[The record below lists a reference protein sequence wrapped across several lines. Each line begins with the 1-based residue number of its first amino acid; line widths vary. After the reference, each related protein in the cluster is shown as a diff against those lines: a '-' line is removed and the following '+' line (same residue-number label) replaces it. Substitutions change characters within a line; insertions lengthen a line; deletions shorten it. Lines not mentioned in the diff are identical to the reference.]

1 MPNSHQARDTLSRPT
16 SPPFSSLKCT
26 PPPSA
31 KEENVTST
39 AVGSCQVD
47 DALEYP
53 RDLSYVA
60 GACCALFVLLGVPGN
75 LLTLVSLG
83 RSRRLRGPTTAF
95 VLSLCCADL
104 LFCVVNLPLTATRYF
119 RRCWMFG
126 DDMCVVFG
134 FFFYGNVATS
144 IFSMTGISVSRSFR
158 GVLVNSRRRHDRLFS
173 GWRTVMAVIT
183 CWLLGFGLL
192 LPVLLG
198 WWGRFGLHRPTFSCT
213 VLSKDGHSPKVF
225 LFALAFLV
233 PCMGIIASYGRIYYK
248 IQRSSRRLASY
259 SGMTRLR
266 SPYSHHREEEMRV
279 TRTMAVIFALFLL
292 CFLPLLVANLLE
304 KQLTTPWIHVTAS
317 ILSWMSCCIN
327 PVVYAVMN
335 RQYRSSYVALL
346 CPKRA
351 REQDFQNTVC
361 RSLRN
366 TAV

>member
-1 MPNSHQARDTLSRPT
+1 MRP
-16 SPPFSSLKCT
+16 PLRNPGRGSSSGFQQNHT
-26 PPPSA
+26 
-31 KEENVTST
+31 ENVSSNAT
-39 AVGSCQVD
+39 APGTCKADVEAS
-47 DALEYP
+47 YP

-60 GACCALFVLLGVPGN
+60 GACCTLFVLLGVPGN

-104 LFCVVNLPLTATRYF
+104 LFCAINLPLTATRYF

-144 IFSMTGISVSRSFR
+144 IFSMTGISVSRA
-158 GVLVNSRRRHDRLFS
+158 VLVDSRLRHDRLFS
-173 GWRTVMAVIT
+173 GRRTLVAVVS

-192 LPVLLG
+192 VPVLLG
-198 WWGRFGLHRPTFSCT
+198 WWGRFGLHKPTFSCT
-213 VLSKDGHSPKVF
+213 VLSKDGRSPKRF
-225 LFALAFLV
+225 LFALAFLI

-259 SGMTRLR
+259 SGMTRMR
-266 SPYSHHREEEMRV
+266 SPSSHHREEEMRV
-279 TRTMAVIFALFLL
+279 TRLMAIIFALFLL

-304 KQLTTPWIHVTAS
+304 TQLTTPWVHVTAS

-327 PVVYAVMN
+327 PVVRRENALFVDASRSGPNSFVAAVVDMSGLTVSAASV
-335 RQYRSSYVALL
+335 RTRSIGVAEQQ
-346 CPKRA
+346 
-351 REQDFQNTVC
+351 RE
-361 RSLRN
+361 
-366 TAV
+366 